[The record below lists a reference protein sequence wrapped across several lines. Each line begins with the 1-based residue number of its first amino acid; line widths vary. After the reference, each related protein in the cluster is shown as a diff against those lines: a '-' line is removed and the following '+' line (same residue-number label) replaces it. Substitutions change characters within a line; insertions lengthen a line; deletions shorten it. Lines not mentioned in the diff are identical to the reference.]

1 VVVIGTDTI
10 AIITVSWTNSRAFT
24 IFVTLVSAR
33 NTVVQFLAVSYATC
47 TGDTY
52 TAGISDAHAVAIIA
66 ITNVCAFSIL
76 KTCGGVIK

>member
-1 VVVIGTDTI
+1 MKRTSWSRTSSGTHTVVVIGTDTI

-52 TAGISDAHAVAIIA
+52 TAGIS
-66 ITNVCAFSIL
+66 
-76 KTCGGVIK
+76 